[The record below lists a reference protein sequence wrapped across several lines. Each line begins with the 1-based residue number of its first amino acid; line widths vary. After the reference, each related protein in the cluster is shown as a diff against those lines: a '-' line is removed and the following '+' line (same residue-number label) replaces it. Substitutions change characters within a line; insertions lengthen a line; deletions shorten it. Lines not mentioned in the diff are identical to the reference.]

1 MGDRRHPKRGA
12 ESELV
17 LNCVWI
23 GLILSAFL
31 AALVALAQGDLTV
44 FPKLMTAMFDGA
56 RTGFDISLGLVGIMA
71 LWLGLMKIGERAGMV
86 DVLARIV
93 NPVFRHLFP
102 GVPRGHPA
110 QGAMTMN
117 ISANLLGLDN
127 AATPLGLK
135 AMQELQSLNP
145 KPDTATNAQIM
156 FLVLNTAGLTLIPTS
171 VIAIR
176 QTIAV
181 KQGLVGFN
189 AADIFLPTLV
199 ATACS
204 LLSALIAVAVAQ
216 RLPLWRAGLLLPLAG
231 LVAVVGALV
240 AWLSRFPPEQAAE
253 WMGVI
258 GAGFI
263 LAVVALFLAAGL
275 LKRVNVYEAFIDG
288 AKDGFGV
295 AVMII
300 PYLVAM
306 LVAIAVFRA
315 AGLLDVVMGWIA
327 GAVAAFGLP
336 TDFLPAVPVG
346 LMKILSGSGA
356 RGLMVDVMQTHGVES
371 FAGKLA
377 AIVQGSTETTLYVL
391 AVYFGSVGVSRTRH
405 ALTCA
410 LIADVV
416 GLVAAVLV
424 GYAFFK

>member
-1 MGDRRHPKRGA
+1 M
-12 ESELV
+12 V
-17 LNCVWI
+17 LNFVWL
-23 GLILSAFL
+23 GFFLSAF
-31 AALVALAQGDLTV
+31 AAAAWQLVQGDLAV
-44 FPKLMTAMFDGA
+44 FPRLLTAMFDA
-56 RTGFDISLGLVGIMA
+56 AKTGFEISIGLVGIMA
-71 LWLGLMKIGERAGMV
+71 LWLGLMKIGERAGMI
-86 DVLARIV
+86 DAFARGV

-117 ISANLLGLDN
+117 LSANLLGLDN

-135 AMQELQSLNP
+135 AMQELQSLNDR
-145 KPDTATNAQIM
+145 PDTATNAQIM

-189 AADIFLPTLV
+189 AADIFLPTLIV
-199 ATACS
+199 TACG
-204 LLSALIAVAVAQ
+204 LLAALLAVAAVQ
-216 RLPLWRAGLLLPLAG
+216 RIALWRASLLLPLAG
-231 LVAVVGALV
+231 FTTLVGLLVV
-240 AWLSRFPPEQAAE
+240 WLNQLPPDQAAR

-263 LAVVALFLAAGL
+263 LAVVALFLIAGAFR
-275 LKRVNVYEAFIDG
+275 RVDVYAAFIDG
-288 AKDGFGV
+288 ARDGFGV
-295 AVMII
+295 AVQII

-315 AGLLDVVMGWIA
+315 AGLMDLVMGWIA
-327 GAVAAFGLP
+327 AALAALGWP
-336 TDFLPAVPVG
+336 TDFLPALPVG

-356 RGLMVDVMQTHGVES
+356 RGLMVDVMQTHGVDS

-377 AIVQGSTETTLYVL
+377 AIIQGSTETTLYVL
-391 AVYFGSVGVSRTRH
+391 AVYFGSVGVKYTRH
-405 ALTCA
+405 ALACA
-410 LIADVV
+410 LLADFV
-416 GLVAAVLV
+416 GLVAAVAV